1 MTFTVRTDG
10 TFEGTI
16 NGVLFVHQQ
25 MFDTVEY
32 LLNYMESHFGEILN
46 LKPDQIQFKTDFVE
60 DLKLTIK
67 DVWYKYDDISLG
79 EIEAEFRDC
88 IETATNFDDLQFD
101 ISGETWKIE
110 DLNQKLEACVYN
122 FVKQKGTTLMAYD
135 SRGHTPNAPNH
146 AK

>member
-16 NGVLFVHQQ
+16 NGVLFTHQQ

-88 IETATNFDDLQFD
+88 IDVASSFDDLQFD

-110 DLNQKLEACVYN
+110 DLNQKLEDH
-122 FVKQKGTTLMAYD
+122 AY
-135 SRGHTPNAPNH
+135 TFI
-146 AK
+146 K

>member
-1 MTFTVRTDG
+1 MTFITRTDG

-16 NGVLFVHQQ
+16 NGVLFTHQQ
-25 MFDTVEY
+25 MFDTVEF
-32 LLNYMESHFGEILN
+32 LLNCMENHFGETLD
-46 LKPDQIQFKTDFVE
+46 LKPEQIQFETDFVE
-60 DLKLTIK
+60 NLKLTIK
-67 DVWYKYDDISLG
+67 DVWYKYNDIYLG

-88 IETATNFDDLQFD
+88 IETATNFDDLQFN

-135 SRGHTPNAPNH
+135 SRGHTPTL
-146 AK
+146 

>member
-1 MTFTVRTDG
+1 MTFITRKYG

-16 NGVLFVHQQ
+16 NGILFTHQQ
-25 MFDTVEY
+25 MFDTVEF
-32 LLNYMESHFGEILN
+32 LLNCMEQHFGKMLN
-46 LKPDQIQFKTDFVE
+46 LKPDQIQFETDFVE

-88 IETATNFDDLQFD
+88 IDVATTFDDLQFS

-110 DLNQKLEACVYN
+110 ELNQKLEDR
-122 FVKQKGTTLMAYD
+122 AY
-135 SRGHTPNAPNH
+135 
-146 AK
+146 KFIK

>member
-16 NGVLFVHQQ
+16 NAVLFTHQQ

-32 LLNYMESHFGEILN
+32 LLNYMECHFGEILN
-46 LKPDQIQFKTDFVE
+46 LKPDQIQFETDFVE

-88 IETATNFDDLQFD
+88 IETATNFNNLRFD

-122 FVKQKGTTLMAYD
+122 FVK
-135 SRGHTPNAPNH
+135 
-146 AK
+146 